1 MSNLNKKLQG
11 CKTIEDVKA
20 INSEIIYALEYFD
33 IKHFNKVF
41 FVEDINE
48 FVIPILEDSII
59 AEFNDRKITVTC
71 YDNADSIYQ
80 KFLRVLNI

>member
-1 MSNLNKKLQG
+1 M
-11 CKTIEDVKA
+11 KTRTSFRLSGKGIVHCWCGA
-20 INSEIIYALEYFD
+20 IGD
-33 IKHFNKVF
+33 

-71 YDNADSIYQ
+71 YDNADTIYQ
-80 KFLRVLNI
+80 KFLRGRYD